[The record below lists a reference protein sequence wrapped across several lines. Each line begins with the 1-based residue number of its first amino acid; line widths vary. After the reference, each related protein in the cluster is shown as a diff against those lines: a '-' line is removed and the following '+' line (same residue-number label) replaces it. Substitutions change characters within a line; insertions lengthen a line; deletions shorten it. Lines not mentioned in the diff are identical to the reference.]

1 MVIMLGQVSPELR
14 HDIYRCSF
22 DDSIHNLLS
31 DDERVEKQTYTP
43 RSTMQGQPP
52 SLTPPDVKEEDV
64 IKKLPETSSELVSIV
79 PHEMTKKIFPYNTL
93 VERKMT

>member
-1 MVIMLGQVSPELR
+1 MTVFTTFSVMTSVCRNKRTLLTVQCRDSHHHYSP
-14 HDIYRCSF
+14 
-22 DDSIHNLLS
+22 
-31 DDERVEKQTYTP
+31 
-43 RSTMQGQPP
+43 
-52 SLTPPDVKEEDV
+52 PPDAKEEDV